1 MALEFSIEITD
12 QDLPFFMDAIKRAEQ
27 RAAGKSAQQILDEAA
42 KTFAGSQA
50 QQMPEF
56 VRSRLACVENLV
68 AMAADE
74 GWGLSPE
81 DKSRVVSALTYFSDP
96 EDLIPDNVP
105 VLGFLDD
112 AIAIEL
118 VVREL
123 QHEVEAYE
131 DFIVYR
137 NDEARRRGV
146 DPATLKTE
154 RVEWA
159 EARRLELIDR
169 MRKRRGQSYQ
179 SSGGWRPVLFSFRG

>member
-81 DKSRVVSALTYFSDP
+81 DKSRVVSALTYFCDHRSQEAAARGTDAAKLGREEWL
-96 EDLIPDNVP
+96 EDRR
-105 VLGFLDD
+105 
-112 AIAIEL
+112 A
-118 VVREL
+118 EL
-123 QHEVEAYE
+123 QA
-131 DFIVYR
+131 
-137 NDEARRRGV
+137 
-146 DPATLKTE
+146 
-154 RVEWA
+154 
-159 EARRLELIDR
+159 R
-169 MRKRRGQSYQ
+169 MRGRRQSYAP
-179 SSGGWRPVLFSFRG
+179 SGNWTPRFKFT

>member
-1 MALEFSIEITD
+1 MALAFSIEITD
-12 QDLPFFMDAIKRAEQ
+12 QDLPFFMNAMKRAEQ

-112 AIAIEL
+112 AIMIE
-118 VVREL
+118 VVQGVLKPEI
-123 QHEVEAYE
+123 EATFALA
-131 DFIVYR
+131 D
-137 NDEARRRGV
+137 A
-146 DPATLKTE
+146 
-154 RVEWA
+154 A
-159 EARRLELIDR
+159 EAHRRLEAGDHVGKI
-169 MRKRRGQSYQ
+169 
-179 SSGGWRPVLFSFRG
+179 VLTMG